1 VVERVQ
7 LVVVVDSMLAVGFVQ
22 LLVVDSKLV
31 VSLGLG
37 EIRLLNPL
45 LELVE

>member
-1 VVERVQ
+1 MVERVQ